1 MWKSCLSTMVIKV
14 EDVNGKKSSR
24 LEAGGQPFVE
34 ATGALANACPAGF
47 QYRFSRQVRELE
59 NE

>member
-1 MWKSCLSTMVIKV
+1 MIDV
-14 EDVNGKKSSR
+14 EVVNGEKSR
-24 LEAGGQPFVE
+24 KLEAGGQPFVE

>member
-1 MWKSCLSTMVIKV
+1 MVIDV
-14 EDVNGKKSSR
+14 EVVNGEKSR
-24 LEAGGQPFVE
+24 KLEAGGQPFVE